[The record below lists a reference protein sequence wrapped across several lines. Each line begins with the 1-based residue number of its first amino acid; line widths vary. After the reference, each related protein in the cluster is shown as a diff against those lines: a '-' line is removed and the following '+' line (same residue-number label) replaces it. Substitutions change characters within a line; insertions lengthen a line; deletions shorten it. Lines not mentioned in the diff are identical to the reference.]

1 MNEGNKV
8 AGVV

>member
-8 AGVV
+8 AGVA